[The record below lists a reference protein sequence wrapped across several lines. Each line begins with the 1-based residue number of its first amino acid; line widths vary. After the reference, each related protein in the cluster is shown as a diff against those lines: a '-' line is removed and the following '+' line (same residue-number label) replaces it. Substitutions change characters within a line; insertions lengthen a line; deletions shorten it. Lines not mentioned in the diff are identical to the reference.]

1 MEVALIQ
8 HAPSALLALAV
19 TAAGLTAAPVHAQSV
34 DPCSVYTC
42 MAGISGAGAS
52 GGSACV
58 PATTYFFSL
67 VVFDP
72 WFDAAATS
80 QLRRTY
86 LMTCPGANVATNAAL
101 LNAII
106 AEWGSVP

>member
-1 MEVALIQ
+1 LIR
-8 HAPSALLALAV
+8 HARSALLALTV
-19 TAAGLTAAPVHAQSV
+19 AASGLTVAPVHAQSV

-42 MAGISGAGAS
+42 MAGVSGAGAS
-52 GGSACV
+52 GGAACV

-80 QLRRTY
+80 QVRRMY
-86 LMTCPGANVATNAAL
+86 LMTCPGADAATNAVL

>member
-1 MEVALIQ
+1 MKLPIR
-8 HAPSALLALAV
+8 PALLALGAAV
-19 TAAGLTAAPVHAQSV
+19 SLNMTPAHAQSV
-34 DPCSVYTC
+34 DPCTVYTC

-52 GGSACV
+52 GGPGCV

-72 WFDAAATS
+72 SFDAAATS
-80 QLRRTY
+80 QLRKTY
-86 LMTCPGANVATNAAL
+86 LMTCPGANTATNAAL

-106 AEWGSVP
+106 ALWGAVP

>member
-1 MEVALIQ
+1 
-8 HAPSALLALAV
+8 
-19 TAAGLTAAPVHAQSV
+19 
-34 DPCSVYTC
+34 

-52 GGSACV
+52 GGPACV

-72 WFDAAATS
+72 MFDPGATAE
-80 QLRRTY
+80 LRRTY
-86 LMTCPGANVATNAAL
+86 LMTCPGANVPSNAVL

-106 AEWGSVP
+106 AEWGAVP

>member
-1 MEVALIQ
+1 MRYAR
-8 HAPSALLALAV
+8 SALLALGVGVAGM
-19 TAAGLTAAPVHAQSV
+19 TATPVHAQSV
-34 DPCSVYTC
+34 DPCTVYTC

-52 GGSACV
+52 GGPACV

-72 WFDAAATS
+72 WFDAPATS

-106 AEWGSVP
+106 AEWGTVP

>member
-1 MEVALIQ
+1 MKLRVLCATLAFGALGMMT
-8 HAPSALLALAV
+8 L
-19 TAAGLTAAPVHAQSV
+19 APVHAQTV
-34 DPCSVYTC
+34 DPCTVYTC

-52 GGSACV
+52 GGPPCV

-72 WFDAAATS
+72 YFDAVATS

-86 LMTCPGANVATNAAL
+86 LMTCPGADTTTNAAL
-101 LNAII
+101 LNTII
-106 AEWGSVP
+106 AEWGAVP

>member
-1 MEVALIQ
+1 MGILV
-8 HAPSALLALAV
+8 
-19 TAAGLTAAPVHAQSV
+19 AGLSTWPVQAQGV
-34 DPCSVYTC
+34 DPCIVYTC
-42 MAGISGAGAS
+42 MAGISGAGTS
-52 GGSACV
+52 GGPACA

-72 WFDAAATS
+72 WFDAPATS

-86 LMTCPGANVATNAAL
+86 LMTCPGANMASNAML

>member
-1 MEVALIQ
+1 M
-8 HAPSALLALAV
+8 
-19 TAAGLTAAPVHAQSV
+19 TATPVHAQSV
-34 DPCSVYTC
+34 DPCTVYTC

-52 GGSACV
+52 GGPACV

-67 VVFDP
+67 AVFDP
-72 WFDAAATS
+72 WFDAPATS

-106 AEWGSVP
+106 AEWGTVP